1 MTHSFDEIAHQLAPH
16 YQRFDVANR
25 LLFTGHSHQAWP
37 DVAETGLLDCFANAA
52 RDVDEKWAEA
62 FAKVERLRSYLR
74 DWYSDPDGYYCLAEN
89 THILLVSWLSSLDL
103 HNKPKII
110 TTSGEFHSM
119 YRQLRRMEEEG
130 LELVMLEPDQNDGFI
145 QRLKSELDQRTS
157 AVMLSRVFFETALLN
172 PHLSE
177 IAKLTRERGI
187 PLLIDDYHGTNVVPL
202 SLPDEDLADC
212 FLVTGGYK
220 YLQWGEGNCFLRFP
234 RDCSLRPAVT
244 GWYAS
249 FDTLSEPRGEQLT
262 QYDQGDQRFAT
273 ATYDPASQFRAARV
287 VDFFHE
293 QGLSAEVLRSQ
304 YLAQLE
310 YFRAQFLAADLDPSS
325 IAPVHTQPLVSNG
338 GFLSFKTAHTDRVHQ
353 NLKTQGVLTDFR
365 GDILRFGMAPYIT
378 SAQIDAAIT
387 ALKTSLI

>member
-1 MTHSFDEIAHQLAPH
+1 
-16 YQRFDVANR
+16 
-25 LLFTGHSHQAWP
+25 
-37 DVAETGLLDCFANAA
+37 
-52 RDVDEKWAEA
+52 
-62 FAKVERLRSYLR
+62 
-74 DWYSDPDGYYCLAEN
+74 
-89 THILLVSWLSSLDL
+89 
-103 HNKPKII
+103 
-110 TTSGEFHSM
+110 
-119 YRQLRRMEEEG
+119 
-130 LELVMLEPDQNDGFI
+130 
-145 QRLKSELDQRTS
+145 
-157 AVMLSRVFFETALLN
+157 MLSRVFFETALLN

-310 YFRAQFLAADLDPSS
+310 YFREQFLAADLDPSS

-338 GFLSFKTAHTDRVHQ
+338 GFLSFKTAHTDRVHH

-365 GDILRFGMAPYIT
+365 GDILRFGMAPYLT
-378 SAQIDAAIT
+378 SAHIDAAIT